1 MKNYNDSDELITKT
15 IAVII
20 SIVLLIGYCVF
31 VGKVNRSSNDSSND
45 IKWNNGVCQKDN
57 TSWKY
62 SNSAHSRYWRYD
74 YYVCEDGHVIELVND
89 YETR

>member
-20 SIVLLIGYCVF
+20 SIVLLIGFCVF
-31 VGKVNRSSNDSSND
+31 VGKVNRSSND
-45 IKWNNGVCQKDN
+45 IKWNNGVCPKDN

-74 YYVCEDGHVIELVND
+74 YYVCKDGHVIELVND

>member
-20 SIVLLIGYCVF
+20 SIVLLIGFCVF
-31 VGKVNRSSNDSSND
+31 VGKVNRSSND
-45 IKWNNGVCQKDN
+45 IKCNNGVCPKDN

>member
-20 SIVLLIGYCVF
+20 SIVLLIGFCIF
-31 VGKVNRSSNDSSND
+31 VGKVNRSSND
-45 IKWNNGVCQKDN
+45 IKWNNGVCPKDN

-62 SNSAHSRYWRYD
+62 SNSAHSRCWRYD

>member
-20 SIVLLIGYCVF
+20 SIVLLIGFCVL
-31 VGKVNRSSNDSSND
+31 VGKVNRSSND
-45 IKWNNGVCQKDN
+45 IKWNNGVCPKDN